1 MALTKIT
8 KLPTNTVT
16 SDKIVDNTIVN
27 ADVSPSAAI
36 VNCKTAGLT
45 SVSTSITS
53 ACASLTD
60 AKFNVS
66 LLGFKM
72 AVNESLTVFNLI
84 DGIVDEFHDESG
96 TDESEGSNDLYNAI
110 NGVKQFNIIEVI
122 NISN

>member
-8 KLPTNTVT
+8 KLPNDTVT

-27 ADVSPSAAI
+27 ADISPSAAI
-36 VNCKTAGLT
+36 PNCKTAGLA
-45 SVSTSITS
+45 SISTSLTN

-72 AVNESLTVFNLI
+72 AVNENLTVFNLV
-84 DGIVDEFHDESG
+84 DGIVD
-96 TDESEGSNDLYNAI
+96 
-110 NGVKQFNIIEVI
+110 
-122 NISN
+122 